1 MNWRKAI
8 STEIAFFEIPLPG
21 ASYEMDSLLISD
33 DLMGSYVIIRHNI
46 RTYRSDGVIAVVGGK
61 QRAELELKKV
71 EESQDSSD
79 RHEGWRYLL
88 DKTDLKAGT
97 DPAEATQH
105 RQDELERRES
115 DAMREKT
122 PNLPLPNRPR

>member
-79 RHEGWRYLL
+79 RNEGGRYFLE
-88 DKTDLKAGT
+88 KPPPKPEAVPPKAT
-97 DPAEATQH
+97 RH
-105 RQDELERRES
+105 
-115 DAMREKT
+115 
-122 PNLPLPNRPR
+122 